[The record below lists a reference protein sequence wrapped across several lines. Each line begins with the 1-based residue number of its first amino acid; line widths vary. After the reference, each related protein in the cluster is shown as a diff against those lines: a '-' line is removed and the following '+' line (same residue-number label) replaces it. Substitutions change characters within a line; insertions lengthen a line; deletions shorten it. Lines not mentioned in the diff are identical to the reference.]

1 MYTHENTPHTR
12 HHVPQVSSGGS
23 GSNMGNS
30 AGWPAYA
37 SDRPKS
43 ANFTGGNTSSGAGS
57 AGLMASLTG
66 AGRPSSSQQATG
78 GTNWAAQQQQQQQM
92 QQQGQMAGGGAGGAG
107 AANGNTLSYGSLK
120 NRFLSGASKNNN
132 GAGTATSSGA
142 NPSNNGAKPAPSKL
156 FSLAR

>member
-1 MYTHENTPHTR
+1 MCSQT
-12 HHVPQVSSGGS
+12 SSGGS
-23 GSNMGNS
+23 GSNMGHS

-43 ANFTGGNTSSGAGS
+43 ANFSGGNGSSGGAGS

-66 AGRPSSSQQATG
+66 AGRPSSSQQAVGG
-78 GTNWAAQQQQQQQM
+78 GTNWAAQQQQQQMM
-92 QQQGQMAGGGAGGAG
+92 QQHAMSGGGAGAG
-107 AANGNTLSYGSLK
+107 NANTLSYGSLK

-132 GAGTATSSGA
+132 GAGTATSSGT
-142 NPSNNGAKPAPSKL
+142 NPSNGAKPAASKL